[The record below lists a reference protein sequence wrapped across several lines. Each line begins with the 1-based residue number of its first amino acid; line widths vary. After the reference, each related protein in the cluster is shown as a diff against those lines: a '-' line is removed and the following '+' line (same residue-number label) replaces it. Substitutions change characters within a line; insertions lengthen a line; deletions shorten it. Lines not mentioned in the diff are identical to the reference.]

1 MLYLAKWGDVELNQ
15 RIIGYLELNPRRG
28 KMKKAL
34 LLLMGL
40 LLLSAFVRAEALPS
54 AIDDDTVIVAQADAA
69 LASLEL
75 DRAVTREN
83 QAKINLDKATRALAK
98 KPKSAKAKKALDKA
112 RQELASATRLREK
125 VEARPREEA
134 TAKKEET
141 TAKTVVTKK
150 TEPAPKKAGGVD
162 TPLVYAEYNAFLLA
176 SDGAEKLDPYYFFND
191 PVDSKGKTVVFDAKF
206 DEITTPNQA
215 KFTIWRNFG
224 QMPMIVS
231 GFSGI
236 SPLPP
241 NQSALLYGVITDFKN
256 VVVSGQL
263 VLHAMVQLKGLF
275 ICANN
280 LCPKDGLQKANW
292 SPPPHATSPAPGAA
306 Q

>member
-54 AIDDDTVIVAQADAA
+54 AIDDDTAIVAQADAA

-83 QAKINLDKATRALAK
+83 QAKINLDKATRALVK

-125 VEARPREEA
+125 VEARPREE
-134 TAKKEET
+134 T
-141 TAKTVVTKK
+141 TAKTVLAKK
-150 TEPAPKKAGGVD
+150 AEPAPKKAGGVD

-236 SPLPP
+236 SALPP

-256 VVVSGQL
+256 VVVSDQL

-280 LCPKDGLQKANW
+280 LCPKDGLQKTNW
-292 SPPPHATSPAPGAA
+292 SPPPHATGPAPGAA